1 MKKLAYI
8 LSVALLGIFAASCTE
23 QEGTVPGSDG
33 QPKVTIFQYTPSAE
47 YNADEDVSI
56 RIVKN
61 KQTTSAKYLVEL
73 TKDKEAAI
81 EADGEKAYIE
91 KVLANGTDITFSDE
105 GTFDVLL
112 TGLANFYD
120 ITVVAV
126 NGSKKELCSSTFE
139 GLAWKP
145 GIAGTYYLGAAS
157 IQTRAGVASFTT
169 ELQQCESDEKLFRFK
184 DVFGPGKSIKIKVTD
199 DDPIDT
205 GTYGLIRYFRVE
217 RQATPFSHP
226 TYGPIDIIDFGYSL
240 GDAYF
245 YDYGYYCYK
254 YDDDGYCVL
263 QVRYLV
269 SAGALANAYGDNS
282 DVFVPNS

>member
-145 GIAGTYYLGAAS
+145 GIKGVYTIYNGNIRGLTAGGD
-157 IQTRAGVASFTT
+157 AGQVT

-184 DVFGPGKSIKIKVTD
+184 DLYGAGKSLKIKVTD
-199 DDPIDT
+199 DDPVDT
-205 GTYGLIRYFRVE
+205 GTYGLIRYFRVA
-217 RQATPFSHP
+217 RQSTSLVHA
-226 TYGPIDIIDFGYSL
+226 TYGPVDVLDFGYDL
-240 GDAYF
+240 GDNYF
-245 YDYGYYCYK
+245 YDGGYNCYK

-263 QVRYLV
+263 NLRYRV
-269 SAGALANAYGDNS
+269 SAGAFNS
-282 DVFVPNS
+282 MVDVFEPDL

>member
-145 GIAGTYYLGAAS
+145 GIKGVYTIYNGNIRGLTAGGD
-157 IQTRAGVASFTT
+157 AGQVT

-184 DVFGPGKSIKIKVTD
+184 DLYGAGKSLKIKVTD
-199 DDPIDT
+199 DDPVDT
-205 GTYGLIRYFRVE
+205 GTYGLIRYFRVA
-217 RQATPFSHP
+217 RQSTSLVHA
-226 TYGPIDIIDFGYSL
+226 TYGPVDVLDFGYDL
-240 GDAYF
+240 GDDYF
-245 YDYGYYCYK
+245 YDGGYNCYK

-263 QVRYLV
+263 NLRYRV
-269 SAGALANAYGDNS
+269 SAGAFNS
-282 DVFVPNS
+282 MVDVFEPDL